1 MVKYKNKLWP
11 TAKDVTDYALTEL
24 AKYSEAR
31 LATPTVNSPHVYES
45 QYDTNDHDVNSRYK
59 CVAGAEKKKGHLP

>member
-11 TAKDVTDYALTEL
+11 TAKDVTEYTLTEL
-24 AKYSEAR
+24 GKYSEAR
-31 LATPTVNSPHVYES
+31 LATPTVNSPHV
-45 QYDTNDHDVNSRYK
+45 YDTNDHDVNSRYK